1 MTDDDARDLLQRML
15 EAAIGAADPAR
26 ALARHLPE
34 KPRGRCIV
42 VGGGKA
48 AASMARAVE
57 QAWPDVDLSGVVVTR
72 YGHATPTDRITV
84 REASHPVPDAA
95 AQEATAE
102 IMAAAPEAGA
112 DDLVLALVSGGGS
125 SLLTLPRPPLA
136 LDDLIAV
143 NRLLLSSGL
152 SISEMNKV
160 RRRLSQVKGG
170 GLARAAGQARLVT
183 LAISDVPGDDPGAIA
198 SGPTVPDPTARED
211 LSHLAAKLGGGLPEA
226 VDAMLRAP
234 SPDAADFAPDYR
246 LIATPQGSLAA
257 AAEVARAAGVTPV
270 LLGDAL
276 EGEAREVGIAMAGI
290 ARAVARHGTP
300 APPPAVLISG
310 GETTVTV
317 GDEAPGRGGRNTEF
331 LLSLA
336 LALDGHAGISA
347 AAVDTDGIDGTE
359 IAAGAIAGPDLVR
372 DAARLGI
379 DARRMLE
386 AHDSF
391 TVFERLGGL
400 VTTGPTLTNVND
412 FRAILIQG

>member
-102 IMAAAPEAGA
+102 IMAAAAEAGA

-211 LSHLAAKLGGGLPEA
+211 LSHLVAKLGGGLPEA
-226 VDAMLRAP
+226 VAAMLRAP
-234 SPDAADFAPDYR
+234 SPDAADFTPDYR
-246 LIATPQGSLAA
+246 LIATPQGSLTA

-300 APPPAVLISG
+300 ARPPC
-310 GETTVTV
+310 
-317 GDEAPGRGGRNTEF
+317 
-331 LLSLA
+331 
-336 LALDGHAGISA
+336 
-347 AAVDTDGIDGTE
+347 
-359 IAAGAIAGPDLVR
+359 
-372 DAARLGI
+372 
-379 DARRMLE
+379 
-386 AHDSF
+386 
-391 TVFERLGGL
+391 
-400 VTTGPTLTNVND
+400 
-412 FRAILIQG
+412 